1 MEKFEELKS
10 QWKTQT
16 NINPP
21 INGYAEIVKQ
31 TKAIQRKQKIT
42 NVVLVMTILVLVMF
56 FFYIS
61 AYNVLTVALAL
72 SLMLGVLIVRVILE
86 ILSIKTLKQLS
97 PSMDANAFRQKL
109 NSYYKSRIKTHYIF
123 TPIIILLYGIGFII
137 LLPYFKAALTSGFY
151 TYVIVSGIIVFIVG
165 GLLITNQIK
174 KEIQTLRDINM

>member
-42 NVVLVMTILVLVMF
+42 NIVLVLTILVLVMF

-72 SLMLGVLIVRVILE
+72 SLMLGVLIVRVVLE

-97 PSMDANAFRQKL
+97 PS
-109 NSYYKSRIKTHYIF
+109 F

-174 KEIQTLRDINM
+174 KEIQTLKDINM